1 MLARS
6 SEPRVTTTKEL
17 VVVRCVHI
25 KSGFDE
31 GYGRNS
37 LRMTCNESSGAVISI
52 QSGDFIEQSPADK
65 RRHTVRICVFRR
77 DDILASLV
85 VHSHESEYADTHG
98 VPAFI

>member
-37 LRMTCNESSGAVISI
+37 LRMTCNESSGAVVSI
-52 QSGDFIEQSPADK
+52 QSGD
-65 RRHTVRICVFRR
+65 
-77 DDILASLV
+77 LA
-85 VHSHESEYADTHG
+85 
-98 VPAFI
+98 

>member
-6 SEPRVTTTKEL
+6 SESRVTTTKEV

-37 LRMTCNESSGAVISI
+37 LRMTCNESSGAVVSI
-52 QSGDFIEQSPADK
+52 QSGD
-65 RRHTVRICVFRR
+65 
-77 DDILASLV
+77 LA
-85 VHSHESEYADTHG
+85 
-98 VPAFI
+98 